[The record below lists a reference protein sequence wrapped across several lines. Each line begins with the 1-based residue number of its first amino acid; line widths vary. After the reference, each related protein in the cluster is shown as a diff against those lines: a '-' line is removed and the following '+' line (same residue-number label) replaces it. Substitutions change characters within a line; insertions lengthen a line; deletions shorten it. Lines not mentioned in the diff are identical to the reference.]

1 MQACVVL
8 PDDTLLEYS
17 SFCTWIA
24 QALVPSGEHRLHGIA
39 CIVGKC
45 IDCTPAQ
52 RNAAALATPVRGIQ
66 SDLLDGQLGHLMV
79 SPKPDGLFLAP
90 WDDSS
95 QMTLAEGVNE
105 QYEPQVTK
113 LSLQYRLTDD
123 DRSLLE
129 SVLPRLPSLRH
140 PISEAEAEAFIEAWS
155 NLPNRPQWQPVLITA
170 STIESREKQQDAVAV
185 THQQQLQSELDRG
198 RIVAVDADHVPVA
211 RLTSGCFIS
220 RTQAIEYLDRIGVSH
235 CDEYAI
241 GGSPDGAPEQAETQ
255 APEVDTK
262 QSLVGK
268 PKLTKK
274 ERQEMIKRSTDLDRQ
289 GVKAFRKI
297 VAEEY
302 GVSEK
307 TVYNSVKRAQAQAQE
322 QNRQDVA
329 IQIDKVLAG
338 KRR

>member
-1 MQACVVL
+1 M
-8 PDDTLLEYS
+8 
-17 SFCTWIA
+17 
-24 QALVPSGEHRLHGIA
+24 VPSR
-39 CIVGKC
+39 
-45 IDCTPAQ
+45 P
-52 RNAAALATPVRGIQ
+52 N
-66 SDLLDGQLGHLMV
+66 
-79 SPKPDGLFLAP
+79 GLFLAP
-90 WDDSS
+90 WDDSL
-95 QMTLAEGVNE
+95 QMTLADDMYE
-105 QYEPQVTK
+105 QDQPQVTE

-140 PISEAEAEAFIEAWS
+140 PISGAEAGAFMEAWS
-155 NLPNRPQWQPVLITA
+155 NLPDRPQWQPVLITA

-198 RIVAVDADHVPVA
+198 RIAAVDADHAPVA

-235 CDEYAI
+235 CDECAS
-241 GGSPDGAPEQAETQ
+241 GGSPDGAPKQAETQ
-255 APEVDTK
+255 APEVDSK

-307 TVYNSVKRAQAQAQE
+307 TVYNLVKKAKTQE

-338 KRR
+338 KRQ